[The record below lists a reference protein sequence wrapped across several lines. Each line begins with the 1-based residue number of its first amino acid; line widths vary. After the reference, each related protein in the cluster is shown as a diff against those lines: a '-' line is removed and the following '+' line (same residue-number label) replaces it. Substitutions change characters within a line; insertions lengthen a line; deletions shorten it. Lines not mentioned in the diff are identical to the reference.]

1 MTHDPGPTHQ
11 DDQSDDVAFP
21 THDQIRRIGLS
32 RALREVTAP
41 FHRRAE
47 KSGVISDVVRGRA
60 TRAGYALLLRN
71 FHAVYSAIERGLE
84 RHKASPAVRLI
95 ALPEM
100 YRAGAIGRDLATL
113 YGAAEAAQAVP
124 LLPEGEHYAE
134 EVAEAAEGAGVQL
147 IGHAYTRYLGDMSG
161 GQTVSRVLADTLGL
175 DTDARNLY
183 DFASLGALEPFKARY
198 RKALDSAA
206 FETDRPDAILTAAM
220 RAFDLNI
227 ALFWA
232 VQKAVGGAPASDDDP
247 VPVGSA

>member
-1 MTHDPGPTHQ
+1 MPHDSAPTGRD
-11 DDQSDDVAFP
+11 DDQMDRIPAPDE
-21 THDQIRRIGLS
+21 IRRIGLAK
-32 RALREVTAP
+32 ALREATAP
-41 FHRRAE
+41 HHRRAE

-60 TRAGYALLLRN
+60 TLPGYALLLRN

-95 ALPEM
+95 ALPEI
-100 YRAGAIGRDLATL
+100 YRAGAIGRDIATL
-113 YGAAEAAQAVP
+113 YGSEEAAQAVP

-134 EVAEAAEGAGVQL
+134 VVAEAAEGDGVGL

-175 DTDARNLY
+175 DADARNLY
-183 DFASLGALEPFKARY
+183 DFASVGALEPFKIRY
-198 RKALDSAA
+198 REALDRAA
-206 FETDRPDAILTAAM
+206 FETERPDAILAAAM

-232 VQKAVGGAPASDDDP
+232 VQKAVGGAPAPADDP
-247 VPVGSA
+247 SPVGSA